1 MKAAVY
7 YGPGDIRVE
16 DRPKPAA
23 TKENLIVQVHCCAI
37 CGTDVKLATIGHHRA
52 KPGRIIGH
60 ELVGHI
66 VYAGKE
72 VTGFAEGERVTMAT
86 SVGCGKVSCPYCAR
100 GLHNLCPDAL
110 PIGLG
115 VDGAL
120 AEFIAVPPQALP
132 GGNVVKVPDHVPD
145 EAAALSEPMS
155 CAINAQEIV
164 GVSAGDSMLVIGGG
178 PLGAIHAELAK
189 ACGARPVMISEFSEV
204 RLAMLREFEDVLI
217 IDAANEDVGEVI
229 AQNTDGLGVDVAVV
243 AAPNRQ
249 AHEVSINYVRKGGAV
264 SLFAS
269 LPSGKSDVT
278 LDSRVIHYGELRVC
292 GASDS
297 RPEHVRKAVELL
309 ANGKIDYEKIVTH
322 RVSLE
327 NLHEGFELMKQKQS
341 LKVLVFPQT
350 AKNPGE

>member
-7 YGPGDIRVE
+7 YGPGDVRVE
-16 DRPKPAA
+16 ERPEPVAS
-23 TKENLIVQVHCCAI
+23 EDNLVVQINCCAI

-66 VYAGKE
+66 VHVGRNVA
-72 VTGFAEGERVTMAT
+72 GFAEGERVTMAT
-86 SVGCGKVSCPYCAR
+86 SVGCGKANCPYCAR

-120 AEFIAVPPQALP
+120 AEFMAVPAQALP
-132 GGNVVKVPDHVPD
+132 GGNVVKVPDRVPD

-164 GVSAGDSMLVIGGG
+164 GVSVGDSVLIIGGG

-189 ACGARPVMISEFSEV
+189 AGGARPVMISEFSEV
-204 RLAMLREFEDVLI
+204 RLEMLRGFADVLV
-217 IDAANEDVGEVI
+217 IDAANEDVGDVV
-229 AQNTDGLGVDVAVV
+229 AQNTDGLGADVAVV

-249 AHEVSINYVRKGGAV
+249 AHEASINHVRKGGAV
-264 SLFAS
+264 SFFAS
-269 LPSGKSDVT
+269 LPSGKSEVT
-278 LDSRVIHYGELRVC
+278 LDSRIIHYRELRLC

-309 ANGKIDYEKIVTH
+309 ADGKIDYDKIVTH
-322 RVSLE
+322 RVSLA
-327 NLHEGFELMKQKQS
+327 NLHEGFELMKQRQC
-341 LKVLVFPQT
+341 LKVLVFPSGQ
-350 AKNPGE
+350 ESQ